1 MKQSLK
7 QKQKLSLKLTANLG
21 NQIKLLSLS
30 GFEISSKLNELIDEY
45 CDENDK
51 KISIF
56 KEEYLADKYRNA
68 IYKMEAEYKLPG
80 NSFEESSLK
89 DNLHEQLELEPLDQI
104 QMLVGEFLIDSVEEN
119 GKLDSHLNY
128 DDIRRIIN
136 EDFGTYIS
144 DQEIDTVLRIIQNL
158 DPPGCAYRNIK
169 ESLEAQI
176 NNLDVNKSI
185 KLTLHNYLDKLIEN
199 ELSIEDLP
207 HNISDNFSK
216 LTLNPASGYGETS
229 KIYIRPDL
237 ITIQRSGTW
246 HVSLNDDFISKELK
260 EYITNKIDSTEHH
273 KKFEYKSFLKGLERR
288 QQTLLLVAQ
297 YIVEAQT
304 DFLNE
309 IAGKKAISNEEIA
322 EKLNINPS
330 TVSRIVRNKF
340 IQLPDRISSLAN
352 LLERRVNR
360 RSEGNDVTIDD
371 LKYLINEIISE
382 EDESYPLSDQDLT
395 RVLKEK
401 LGIILSRRTVA
412 KYRSNLNIP
421 SSRERQLS

>member
-1 MKQSLK
+1 M
-7 QKQKLSLKLTANLG
+7 
-21 NQIKLLSLS
+21 
-30 GFEISSKLNELIDEY
+30 
-45 CDENDK
+45 
-51 KISIF
+51 
-56 KEEYLADKYRNA
+56 
-68 IYKMEAEYKLPG
+68 
-80 NSFEESSLK
+80 
-89 DNLHEQLELEPLDQI
+89 
-104 QMLVGEFLIDSVEEN
+104 
-119 GKLDSHLNY
+119 
-128 DDIRRIIN
+128 
-136 EDFGTYIS
+136 
-144 DQEIDTVLRIIQNL
+144 
-158 DPPGCAYRNIK
+158 
-169 ESLEAQI
+169 
-176 NNLDVNKSI
+176 
-185 KLTLHNYLDKLIEN
+185 IEN

-207 HNISDNFSK
+207 HNIRDNFSK

-260 EYITNKIDSTEHH
+260 EYIADKIDSIEHH

-309 IAGKKAISNEEIA
+309 MAGKKAISNEEIA

-340 IQLPDRISSLAN
+340 IQLPDRISLLAN

-421 SSRERQLS
+421 SSRDRQLS

>member
-7 QKQKLSLKLTANLG
+7 QSQKLALKLTANLG

-30 GFEISSKLNELIDEY
+30 GFEISSKLNELIEEY

-51 KISIF
+51 KTSIF
-56 KEEYLADKYRNA
+56 KEEYLSDKYRNA
-68 IYKMEAEYKLPG
+68 IYKKEVEYKLPG
-80 NSFEESSLK
+80 TSFEESSLR
-89 DNLHEQLELEPLDQI
+89 DNLHDQLELEPLDQI
-104 QMLVGEFLIDSVEEN
+104 QMLVGEFIIDSVEEN
-119 GKLDSHLNY
+119 GKLDPHFNY
-128 DDIRRIIN
+128 DDVRRIIH
-136 EDFGTYIS
+136 EDFGTYVS
-144 DQEIDTVLRIIQNL
+144 DQDIDKVLRIIQNL
-158 DPPGCAYRNIK
+158 EPPGCAYRNIK
-169 ESLEAQI
+169 ESLIAQI
-176 NNLDVNKSI
+176 NNLDANKSI
-185 KLTLHNYLDKLIEN
+185 KETLHNYLDKLIEN

-207 HNISDNFSK
+207 SNIRDNFSK
-216 LTLNPASGYGETS
+216 LTLNPASGFGETS

-237 ITIQRSGTW
+237 LAIQESETW
-246 HVSLNDDFISKELK
+246 HVSLNDEFLSKELM
-260 EYITNKIDSTEHH
+260 EYVTDKIDSTENK

-297 YIVEAQT
+297 YIIEAQT
-304 DFLNE
+304 GFLNG

-340 IQLPDRISSLAN
+340 IQFPDRISALTN

-360 RSEGNDVTIDD
+360 RREGNDVTIDD
-371 LKYLINEIISE
+371 LEYLINEIINE
-382 EDESYPLSDQDLT
+382 ENKSHPLSDQDLT
-395 RVLKEK
+395 GVLREK

-421 SSRERQLS
+421 SSRERQIN